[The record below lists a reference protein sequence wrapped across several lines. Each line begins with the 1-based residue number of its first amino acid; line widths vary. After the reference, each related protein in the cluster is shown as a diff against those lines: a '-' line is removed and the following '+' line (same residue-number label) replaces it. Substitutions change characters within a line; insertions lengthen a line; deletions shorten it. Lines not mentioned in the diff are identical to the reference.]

1 LRTIIKR
8 KRLTKFNSK
17 YEDNRSDPL
26 QLQLQLKVEGELIGF
41 YREYT
46 GEKLLIPEE
55 LAAALRQKE
64 TELKQEKQ
72 KLSEMQSMLEEYR
85 QQFGELSE

>member
-1 LRTIIKR
+1 MRNNIYEII
-8 KRLTKFNSK
+8 
-17 YEDNRSDPL
+17 EDNRSEP
-26 QLQLQLKVEGELIGF
+26 LQLQLKVEGELIGF
-41 YREYT
+41 YREDT

-64 TELKQEKQ
+64 TELEQKETELIQEKQ
-72 KLSEMQSMLEEYR
+72 KLSEMQSLLEKYR